1 MTKIITHLEIPV
13 KKQIFFY
20 EALMPVF
27 DENYFI
33 QKIEEGIKLENN
45 FNHKTNVKG
54 FMTSWQFFNED
65 KEFHKILTN
74 FFKAINLKKSCSY
87 QLKES
92 WGLKCVQGNSTEF
105 HDHLET
111 TASGVFYLT
120 DSTTPIIFPQL
131 EKEIFPE
138 KGKILFFDSTLLHGT
153 KEIKEGIKYAIAF
166 NLCSIK
172 YWER

>member
-20 EALMPVF
+20 EVQMPPF

-45 FNHKTNVKG
+45 FNYKTNVKG
-54 FMTSWQFFNED
+54 FMTSWQYFNQD
-65 KEFHKILTN
+65 KEFHNILTN
-74 FFKAINLKKSCSY
+74 FFEGVNYKKFNGYTLKD
-87 QLKES
+87 S
-92 WGLKCVQGNSTEF
+92 WGLKCVEGNKTEF

-131 EKEIFPE
+131 EKEIYPK
-138 KGKILFFDSTLLHGT
+138 KGKLLFFDSTLLHGT
-153 KEIKEGIKYAIAF
+153 NQIKEGIKYAIAF
-166 NLCSIK
+166 NLLSTK
-172 YWER
+172 AWD